1 MRIVVNALFT
11 VPSVHSGA
19 VQTVTGALL
28 SHLSKASSGMGAKL
42 FILVSRTNVEYWQ
55 HLCPEAEFVLVPF
68 STRNQAA
75 RIALEQVAC
84 NWAVRKTKADVFYS
98 SSGALPFTSL
108 PCKTVVY
115 FQNILFFHFDEFY
128 SRSKLG
134 LSRTKWL
141 LSQKAQDLYSQRVL
155 LNSMKCADEVI
166 ANSRTMAIEAERYT
180 GIHRPMHIVPLGVH
194 KGFGPHNSQAR
205 PVSEA
210 YVLMVSSLVPHKNYE
225 AAVEIFANLKRRY
238 QIPQVLV
245 IIGTGPTGYVQS
257 LKNLAATLKIEA
269 SVRFVGQVQHE
280 HLPAWYEHADAFML
294 TSACES
300 FGLPILEA
308 MAAGV
313 PVLASKLSGVPETV
327 GSAGIMEDPAA
338 TDKFADQL
346 YGVLTDHELRQRLRS
361 LGLKR
366 AAEFT
371 WSRTADAT
379 LNIMKVLV
387 SRNA

>member
-11 VPSVHSGA
+11 APSFHSGA
-19 VQTVTGALL
+19 VQTVTAGLL
-28 SHLSKASSGMGAKL
+28 SHLSKASPGIGAKL
-42 FILVSRTNVEYWQ
+42 FILVSRTNVDYWKQ
-55 HLCPEAEFVLVPF
+55 LCPEAEFVLVPF

-134 LSRTKWL
+134 LSRTRWL

-155 LNSMKCADEVI
+155 LNSMKSADEVI
-166 ANSRTMAIEAERYT
+166 ANSKTMAREAEQYT
-180 GIHRPMHIVPLGVH
+180 GIRRRMHIVPYGVH
-194 KGFGPHNSQAR
+194 EGFGRHKGHDR
-205 PVSEA
+205 PISEP
-210 YVLMVSSLVPHKNYE
+210 YLLSVSSLVPHKNYE
-225 AAVEIFANLKRRY
+225 ASIEIFANLKRRY
-238 QIPQVLV
+238 QIPHVLV
-245 IIGTGPTGYVQS
+245 IIGTGPSSYVQS

-269 SVRFVGQVQHE
+269 SVRFLGQVEHE
-280 HLPAWYEHADAFML
+280 HLPAWYEHTDAFML

-300 FGLPILEA
+300 FGLPLMEA

-313 PVLASKLSGVPETV
+313 PVVASKLSGVPETV
-327 GSAGIMEDPAA
+327 GSAGIVEDPAE

-346 YGVLTDHELRQRLRS
+346 YRVLTDQELRQRLQG

-379 LNIMKVLV
+379 LNIMKTLV
-387 SRNA
+387 CRNA